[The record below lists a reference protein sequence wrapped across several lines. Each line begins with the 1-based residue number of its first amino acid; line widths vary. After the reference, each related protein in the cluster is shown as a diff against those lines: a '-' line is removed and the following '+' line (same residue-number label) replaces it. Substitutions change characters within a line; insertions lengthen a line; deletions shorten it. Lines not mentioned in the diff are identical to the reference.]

1 VVDARLK
8 PFLAALVVA
17 LSGGMQAARAAEVG
31 QLSLEGKG
39 KSYVLKMQNRG
50 QGTITVAEGRTVLKK
65 LVQAR
70 DSVSLPAGRTY
81 QISIEPATADSWR
94 TLDLSVAGDASGMG
108 FGSFMLTGPCRFNR
122 ETVLS
127 DWDKFF
133 VVKAKEI
140 TVKVKK

>member
-1 VVDARLK
+1 MLDARFK
-8 PFLAALVVA
+8 SFLVAAVVA

-31 QLSLEGKG
+31 QLSLEGKD
-39 KSYVLKMQNRG
+39 KSYVLRMQNLG
-50 QGTITVAEGRTVLKK
+50 QGAVTVMEGRTVLKK

-70 DSVSLPAGRTY
+70 DSVSLPAGKTY
-81 QISIEPATADSWR
+81 KISIDPATANSWR
-94 TLDLSVAGDASGMG
+94 TLDIAVAGDASGMG
-108 FGSFMLTGPCRFNR
+108 FGSFKLTGPCKFNR